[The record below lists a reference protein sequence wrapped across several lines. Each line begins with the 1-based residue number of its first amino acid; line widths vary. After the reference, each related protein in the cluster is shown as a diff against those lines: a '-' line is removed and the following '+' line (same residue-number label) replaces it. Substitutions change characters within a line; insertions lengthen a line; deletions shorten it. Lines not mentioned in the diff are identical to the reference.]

1 MNSFDFIFLL
11 HHEKCPEHFT
21 FDKQNLN
28 HLFNSDKQN
37 RVCLFSYFFFYFSF
51 CLNLMEAHIA
61 GVDVIFVWNQA
72 RTLVDTHTDT
82 ACLCVWN
89 RNGNGNED
97 KISKL
102 NVREIELRVH
112 FRVNSDT
119 IFFFLHSFAFRY
131 INQKKIEKANIF
143 CC

>member
-1 MNSFDFIFLL
+1 
-11 HHEKCPEHFT
+11 
-21 FDKQNLN
+21 
-28 HLFNSDKQN
+28 
-37 RVCLFSYFFFYFSF
+37 
-51 CLNLMEAHIA
+51 MEAHIA

-89 RNGNGNED
+89 ENGNED

-119 IFFFLHSFAFRY
+119 IFFSSFFCFSLHKSKEDRKSKH
-131 INQKKIEKANIF
+131 ISLLN
-143 CC
+143 